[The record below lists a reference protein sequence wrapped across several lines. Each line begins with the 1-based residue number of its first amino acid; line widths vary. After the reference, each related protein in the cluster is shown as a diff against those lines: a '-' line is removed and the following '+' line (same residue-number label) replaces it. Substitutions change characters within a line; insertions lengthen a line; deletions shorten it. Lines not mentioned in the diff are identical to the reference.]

1 MNYLRS
7 LRPSDFHFLEKIE
20 NDPQFMKYGEFHL
33 PFTAFQLKEFIA
45 NSHKNIRES
54 HQYRYVIEYEKE
66 AVGFLDLFDYEPK
79 TNGAFVGIIVVP
91 GHRNK
96 QIAYKSLL
104 ELEVICLRDWGISIL
119 KAQIG
124 SENLPSIQL
133 FKKLN
138 YQNHKRAE
146 IVESPSVNKPLLI
159 FEKTLI

>member
-1 MNYLRS
+1 MKYLRS
-7 LRPSDFHFLEKIE
+7 LRPSDFDFLEKIE
-20 NDPQFMKYGEFHL
+20 NDPQFMKYGEVHL
-33 PFTAFQLKEFIA
+33 PFTTSQLKEFIA

-66 AVGFLDLFDYEPK
+66 AVGFLDLYDYEP
-79 TNGAFVGIIVVP
+79 NSNAAFVGIIVVP

-104 ELEVICLRDWGISIL
+104 ELEVISLRDWGILVL
-119 KAQIG
+119 KAQIA

-138 YQNHKRAE
+138 YQNHERAE
-146 IVESPSVNKPLLI
+146 MAMLSSVNEPLLI